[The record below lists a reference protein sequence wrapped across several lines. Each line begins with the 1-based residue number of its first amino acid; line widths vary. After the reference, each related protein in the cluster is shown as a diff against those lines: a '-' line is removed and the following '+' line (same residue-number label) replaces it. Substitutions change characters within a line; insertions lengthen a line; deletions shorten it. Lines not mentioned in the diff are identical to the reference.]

1 MHRYHF
7 SQSNLNWG
15 WRWKT
20 APVRVTHFQQLKA
33 ERCSETSHCWWSEV
47 YQHKPRVKLPLVW
60 TGEGEEARSP
70 LPGLSPVTDLT
81 DLLQVWPVDCWG
93 PPLNPTCCPSWQGM
107 TVRWTSLFWAARHFC
122 RAVNCSEHWT
132 RQPERPCNI
141 PWPVL
146 FKTASVSKYIFASR
160 QFLIP
165 IHFYRILLRYWT
177 CPRYQIV
184 AFWSYSL
191 YYSY

>member
-1 MHRYHF
+1 MNLSVTRGARANQWINYSSSSNQPVAVLVRIWKQERF
-7 SQSNLNWG
+7 PLRFTVPIVRIMLSSQLI
-15 WRWKT
+15 K
-20 APVRVTHFQQLKA
+20 
-33 ERCSETSHCWWSEV
+33 C
-47 YQHKPRVKLPLVW
+47 
-60 TGEGEEARSP
+60 
-70 LPGLSPVTDLT
+70 
-81 DLLQVWPVDCWG
+81 QVWPVVCWG
-93 PPLNPTCCPSWQGM
+93 LLLNPTCCLSWQDM
-107 TVRWTSLFWAARHFC
+107 TVRWTSLFWAALRFC

-141 PWPVL
+141 PWPIL
-146 FKTASVSKYIFASR
+146 FKTASVFKYIFASR
-160 QFLIP
+160 QFLIQ